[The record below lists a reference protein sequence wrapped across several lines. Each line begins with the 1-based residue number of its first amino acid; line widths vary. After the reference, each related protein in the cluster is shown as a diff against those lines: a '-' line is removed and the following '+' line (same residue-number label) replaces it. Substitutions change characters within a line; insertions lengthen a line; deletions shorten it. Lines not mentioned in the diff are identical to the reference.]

1 MLAQEDRISI
11 TSAIWLRLAVGGI
24 IGSTGDLAVAIDDIS
39 GVCLSSF
46 STPLFLHALGLGGKV
61 QVDVAGASLAL
72 LSVGGTGLRPRRF
85 QSRERGASA
94 STIAA
99 SPEVVAVT
107 EASCVAPELNARFHK
122 RDRNVDSPVE
132 GAADSP
138 ALVVESFV
146 SAVFVRSRFQAR
158 G

>member
-24 IGSTGDLAVAIDDIS
+24 IGSTGDLAVAIDDIP
-39 GVCLSSF
+39 GVCCPSF
-46 STPLFLHALGLGGKV
+46 SAPLILHALGLGGKV
-61 QVDVAGASLAL
+61 QVDVAGVVLASLAL
-72 LSVGGTGLRPRRF
+72 GGTGLGPRRF

-94 STIAA
+94 PTIAA
-99 SPEVVAVT
+99 SPEVVAVA
-107 EASCVAPELNARFHK
+107 EASCVAPELNALFHK
-122 RDRNVDSPVE
+122 RDRNVESPVE
-132 GAADSP
+132 EPAASP